1 MLLLN
6 LLAVLGLLAW
16 TAGPTEQP
24 HGEAAARPAGET
36 VTSGSV
42 TTAPAGS
49 RNEVGGP
56 RKKKSEGSAR
66 QEGGSVGA
74 RRRAERKPSAPVSDD
89 PLPAAEV
96 EELMHFARANF
107 PQLHQRLEKLRQVKP
122 GEFNRM
128 LRRVGGPL
136 RPIMEVNRRDQRLAQ
151 KMVDEYRLQMVIT
164 SLSRRCRQA
173 KTEQERARLRAEL
186 QARIGERFDRH
197 QERIRMEIQHLRA
210 RLDEQERRLAD
221 REKRK
226 EELLRQEY
234 ERVLRGA
241 SNPAAERQSGKRGL
255 ETND

>member
-1 MLLLN
+1 MMLLLN

-128 LRRVGGPL
+128 LRR
-136 RPIMEVNRRDQRLAQ
+136 DQRLAQ